1 MAAGNTNTVLQ
12 VLTVMLIVRWLG
24 LCCLIS
30 LVGGLY
36 SQPVPVDDAAS
47 SVLTDWSAAA
57 LFGGVVLYPLL
68 LRVYALKV
76 THCTPACIQAVT
88 SGLSC
93 QGCLSYVS
101 FLVMLARCLQPS
113 AVSVTACTGSALDTT
128 ASLFALLSTFHFSF
142 TDLHLLADWEDQSCH
157 CLEWLPDDLINSCT
171 GSSAGVI

>member
-1 MAAGNTNTVLQ
+1 
-12 VLTVMLIVRWLG
+12 MLIVQWLG

-36 SQPVPVDDAAS
+36 SQPVSVDDAAS

-101 FLVMLARCLQPS
+101 FLVMLAQCLQPS
-113 AVSVTACTGSALDTT
+113 AVRALS
-128 ASLFALLSTFHFSF
+128 ASLLALAQRWILQLLCLLSFPHSTF
-142 TDLHLLADWEDQSCH
+142 LLQICTFWLIGKIKAATAWNGCQTTSSIAAQDQ
-157 CLEWLPDDLINSCT
+157 
-171 GSSAGVI
+171 VQV